1 MTLQQLEYVLAID
14 RFRHFAQAA
23 AHCRVTQPTLSAMLQ
38 KLEEELGA
46 KVFDRARQPL
56 APTPV
61 GRLVIDRA
69 REVLAQ
75 AAGIR
80 QLVDEA
86 RHAVGGTFKLGVLP
100 TIAPY
105 LLPRFCPALM
115 KKYPDLDLRVME
127 MKTAQIKQSLLN
139 GGLDAGI
146 VARLDDME
154 TFAATPL
161 FFESFLAYVASSEP
175 LSACTV
181 VKSSDLQGRP
191 LWLLDEGHCF
201 RDQLARYC
209 RQKSAQVS
217 QLAYH
222 LGSIETFMRMV
233 ECGQGITFI
242 PELATLQP
250 AGVQRELVRPF
261 AIPTPAREI
270 VLLTRR
276 DFIRHT
282 LAQALVAEI
291 RAAVPEEMHRLRRT
305 QVLV

>member
-46 KVFDRARQPL
+46 KIFDRTHQPL
-56 APTPV
+56 VPTPV
-61 GRLVIDRA
+61 GRLIIERA
-69 REVLAQ
+69 REVLSAT
-75 AAGIR
+75 ADIR
-80 QLVDEA
+80 HLVDEERGVVA
-86 RHAVGGTFKLGVLP
+86 GTFKLGVLP

-105 LLPRFCPALM
+105 LLPRFCPSLM
-115 KKYPDLDLRVME
+115 KKYPALDLRVME
-127 MKTAQIKQSLLN
+127 MKTAQVKQSLLH
-139 GGLDAGI
+139 GGLDAAI
-146 VARLDDME
+146 VARVDDLE
-154 TFAATPL
+154 AFAATSL
-161 FFESFLAYVASSEP
+161 FFESFMVYVAPSEP

-181 VKSSDLQGRP
+181 VKSSDLEGRR
-191 LWLLDEGHCF
+191 LWMLDEGHCF

-217 QLAYH
+217 QLAFH

-233 ECGQGITFI
+233 ERGQGITFI
-242 PELATLQP
+242 PELATLQS
-250 AGVQRELVRPF
+250 AGVQPELVRPF
-261 AIPTPAREI
+261 ALPVPTREV

-276 DFIRHT
+276 DFIRHS
-282 LAQALVAEI
+282 LAEALAGEV
-291 RAAVPEEMHRLRRT
+291 RAAVPAEMHRLRRT